1 MLKPDPTRYPGV
13 VHSPVSGPEWM
24 EADPAENE
32 ESNLTLAFDR
42 QVELPADLALDLR
55 LHEILDQALLATAAN
70 GAVIALASKEKMVC
84 RATSGAKAPS
94 AGVCL
99 NTRSG
104 LSGACVQ
111 SREMQLCDDTQTDI
125 RVNAT
130 VCRDLG
136 IRSIVVLPVL
146 DGEKLRGILEVF
158 ATEPQAFSDSDLQTL
173 QSLSDQ
179 ISQVL
184 HDSVEGGTWMP
195 PPDPPSSSNSF
206 SSSIRI
212 TDSEAPVAVESEVVA
227 VSEQDQGASRRDY
240 RTGILTVAVIALAVL
255 LGWMVGR
262 VGWSLAVNRVQ
273 PQLPV
278 TSEPAQ
284 PAAQANPEPAP
295 PPPQREEPTTPA
307 KSART
312 TPAPP
317 APAKATAKRKTE
329 PTPPVGGLVIY
340 ENGKVVYRM
349 DPTGQT
355 TSAETKSGATPA
367 SNDSASGAPAS
378 NAPGSIQSSIESAAQ
393 RQAEPPVEPAAD
405 AAPAQNDYL
414 LERVEPIYPEE
425 AKQQHIHGPVVLNAL
440 VGVDGS
446 VRKVE
451 VISGNPQ
458 LVKAAADAVRQWRFR
473 PHNLNGRPV
482 EFETRITVNFQL
494 P

>member
-1 MLKPDPTRYPGV
+1 
-13 VHSPVSGPEWM
+13 M

-32 ESNLTLAFDR
+32 SESNLTLAFDR
-42 QVELPADLALDLR
+42 QAELPADLALDPR
-55 LHEILDQALLATAAN
+55 LHEIVDQSLLATAAT
-70 GAVIALASKEKMVC
+70 GAVIALASGEKMVC
-84 RATSGAKAPS
+84 RATSGEKAPS

-125 RVNAT
+125 RVNAM

-158 ATEPQAFSDSDLQTL
+158 ASEPQAFSDSDLQTL

-179 ISQVL
+179 ISQIL
-184 HDSVEGGTWMP
+184 HDAVEGGTWVP
-195 PPDPPSSSNSF
+195 PPDKLSSS
-206 SSSIRI
+206 SSSLRI
-212 TDSEAPVAVESEVVA
+212 TDSEQPVVA
-227 VSEQDQGASRRDY
+227 ESDVVPVSEQDQGVNHRDY
-240 RTGILTVAVIALAVL
+240 RTSALTVAVIALAVL

-262 VGWSLAVNRVQ
+262 VGWSMAVSRAQ

-284 PAAQANPEPAP
+284 PAAQANPGP
-295 PPPQREEPTTPA
+295 PPVPPRGEEPTGPA

-312 TPAPP
+312 MPATP
-317 APAKATAKRKTE
+317 APAKAAAKRKTE
-329 PTPPVGGLVIY
+329 PAAPPAGGLVIY
-340 ENGKVVYRM
+340 EHGKVVYR
-349 DPTGQT
+349 DPAG
-355 TSAETKSGATPA
+355 ETAPTEIDSGATPA
-367 SNDSASGAPAS
+367 SIGPGSVTPGSVPPDSVR
-378 NAPGSIQSSIESAAQ
+378 PGSIQSSIQSAAQ
-393 RQAEPPVEPAAD
+393 REEDPSVAPSAASSDSAAAE
-405 AAPAQNDYL
+405 NSYL
-414 LERVEPIYPEE
+414 LERVEPTYPEE
-425 AKQQHIHGPVVLNAL
+425 AKQQQIHGPVVLNAL

-451 VISGNPQ
+451 IISGNPQ

-473 PHNLNGRPV
+473 PHNLKGRPV

>member
-13 VHSPVSGPEWM
+13 VHTRVSGPEWM
-24 EADPAENE
+24 ESDPAENE
-32 ESNLTLAFDR
+32 SESNLTLAFDR
-42 QVELPADLALDLR
+42 QAELPADLAIDLR
-55 LHEILDQALLATAAN
+55 LHEILDRSLLATAAT
-70 GAVIALASKEKMVC
+70 GAVIALASGEKMVC
-84 RATSGAKAPS
+84 RATSGEKAPS
-94 AGVCL
+94 AGICL

-104 LSGACVQ
+104 LSGACIQ

-158 ATEPQAFSDSDLQTL
+158 ASEPQAFSDSDLQTL

-179 ISQVL
+179 ISQIL
-184 HDSVEGGTWMP
+184 HDAVEAGTWVP
-195 PPDPPSSSNSF
+195 PPDTFSSISSSL
-206 SSSIRI
+206 RI
-212 TDSEAPVAVESEVVA
+212 TDSEQPVAAEPEVVA
-227 VSEQDQGASRRDY
+227 VSEQDQRARRRDY
-240 RTGILTVAVIALAVL
+240 RTGALTVAVIALAVL

-278 TSEPAQ
+278 TSEPSQ
-284 PAAQANPEPAP
+284 PAAQANPEPPPAP
-295 PPPQREEPTTPA
+295 PREEEPTAPA
-307 KSART
+307 KSVRSM
-312 TPAPP
+312 PA
-317 APAKATAKRKTE
+317 APASAKAAAKRKTE
-329 PTPPVGGLVIY
+329 SAPPVGGLVIY
-340 ENGKVVYRM
+340 EHGKVVYR
-349 DPTGQT
+349 DPTGET
-355 TSAETKSGATPA
+355 TNAAIDSGATPA
-367 SNDSASGAPAS
+367 SIGPGSI
-378 NAPGSIQSSIESAAQ
+378 APGSVQSSIQSAAQ
-393 RQAEPPVEPAAD
+393 REEEPSVAPSAASP
-405 AAPAQNDYL
+405 PAQSSYL
-414 LERVEPIYPEE
+414 LERVEPEYPE
-425 AKQQHIHGPVVLNAL
+425 AARQQHIQGPVVLNAL

-473 PHNLNGRPV
+473 PHNLKGRPV

-494 P
+494 PQASAD

>member
-13 VHSPVSGPEWM
+13 VQTRVSGPEWM

-32 ESNLTLAFDR
+32 SESNLTLAFDR
-42 QVELPADLALDLR
+42 QAEPPSDIALDLQ
-55 LHEILDQALLATAAN
+55 LHEILDQALLATAAT
-70 GAVIALASKEKMVC
+70 GAVVALASGEKMVC
-84 RATSGAKAPS
+84 RATSGEKAPS

-104 LSGACVQ
+104 LSGACIQ

-125 RVNAT
+125 RVNAM

-158 ATEPQAFSDSDLQTL
+158 ASEPQAFSDADLQTL
-173 QSLSDQ
+173 QSLSDR
-179 ISQVL
+179 ISQIL
-184 HDSVEGGTWMP
+184 HDAVEGGTWVP
-195 PPDPPSSSNSF
+195 PPDTLSSS
-206 SSSIRI
+206 SSSSSLRI
-212 TDSEAPVAVESEVVA
+212 TDSEEPVAAEIEA
-227 VSEQDQGASRRDY
+227 VTVPEQEQGSSRRDY
-240 RTGILTVAVIALAVL
+240 RTGALTVAVIALAVL

-278 TSEPAQ
+278 ISEPAQ
-284 PAAQANPEPAP
+284 PAAQANPEPPPAP
-295 PPPQREEPTTPA
+295 PRVEEPTGPA
-307 KSART
+307 KSVHS
-312 TPAPP
+312 TPIAP
-317 APAKATAKRKTE
+317 APAKAAAKRKPE
-329 PTPPVGGLVIY
+329 PSPPVGGLVIY
-340 ENGKVVYRM
+340 EHGKVVYR
-349 DPTGQT
+349 DPGGETPP
-355 TSAETKSGATPA
+355 AEIDSGATPA
-367 SNDSASGAPAS
+367 SI
-378 NAPGSIQSSIESAAQ
+378 APGSNQSSIQAAAQ
-393 RQAEPPVEPAAD
+393 REEEPPVASSSVSSAAE
-405 AAPAQNDYL
+405 NRYL
-414 LERVEPIYPEE
+414 LERVEPTYPEE

-446 VRKVE
+446 VRRVE

-473 PHNLNGRPV
+473 PHNLKGRPV

-494 P
+494 PQASAD

>member
-13 VHSPVSGPEWM
+13 VHTRVSGPEWM

-32 ESNLTLAFDR
+32 SESNLSLAFDR
-42 QVELPADLALDLR
+42 PGELPADLAFDLQ
-55 LHEILDQALLATAAN
+55 LQEILDQALLATAAT
-70 GAVIALASKEKMVC
+70 GAVIGLASGEKMVC
-84 RATSGAKAPS
+84 RATSGEKAPS

-125 RVNAT
+125 RVNAM

-146 DGEKLRGILEVF
+146 DSENLRGILEVF
-158 ATEPQAFSDSDLQTL
+158 ASEPQAFSDSDLQTL
-173 QSLSDQ
+173 QSLTDR
-179 ISQVL
+179 ISQIL
-184 HDSVEGGTWMP
+184 HEAVEGGTWVP
-195 PPDPPSSSNSF
+195 APDTLSSSSSD
-206 SSSIRI
+206 SSSSSLRI
-212 TDSEAPVAVESEVVA
+212 TDSEEPVAAEPEA
-227 VSEQDQGASRRDY
+227 IPVSEQDQGASPRDY
-240 RTGILTVAVIALAVL
+240 RTGALTVAVIALAVL

-284 PAAQANPEPAP
+284 PAAQANPEPPAVP
-295 PPPQREEPTTPA
+295 PRMEEPTRPA
-307 KSART
+307 KSVRS
-312 TPAPP
+312 TPAAT
-317 APAKATAKRKTE
+317 APTKTVAKRKPE
-329 PTPPVGGLVIY
+329 PAAPVGGLVIY
-340 ENGKVVYRM
+340 EHGKVVYR
-349 DPTGQT
+349 DPTGVT
-355 TSAETKSGATPA
+355 THAEIDSGAT
-367 SNDSASGAPAS
+367 SASIAPDSVAAS
-378 NAPGSIQSSIESAAQ
+378 SVQSSIQTAAQ
-393 RQAEPPVEPAAD
+393 REEEPAV
-405 AAPAQNDYL
+405 AASAASPVASAAENSYL
-414 LERVEPIYPEE
+414 LERVEPTYPEE

-446 VRKVE
+446 VRKVA
-451 VISGNPQ
+451 VISGNPL
-458 LVKAAADAVRQWRFR
+458 LVNAAADAVRQWRFR
-473 PHNLNGRPV
+473 PHNLKGRPV